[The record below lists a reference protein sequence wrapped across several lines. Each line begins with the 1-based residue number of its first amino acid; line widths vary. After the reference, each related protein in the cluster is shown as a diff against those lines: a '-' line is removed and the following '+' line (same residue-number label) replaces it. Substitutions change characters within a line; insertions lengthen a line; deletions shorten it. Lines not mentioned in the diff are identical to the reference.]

1 MCLAIPGKIISI
13 DTAHELKMAT
23 VDFHGVSKEICIE
36 WIDAG
41 IGDYILAHA
50 GVALTTLDEAEAT
63 ATLQDFDALAKYN
76 DTAPD
81 APSALLR
88 LS

>member
-41 IGDYILAHA
+41 IGDYILTHA
-50 GVALTTLDEAEAT
+50 GSLSTLDEAER
-63 ATLQDFDALAKYN
+63 Q
-76 DTAPD
+76 
-81 APSALLR
+81 R
-88 LS
+88 LCRILMLWQNIMKRIL

>member
-23 VDFHGVSKEICIE
+23 VDFHGVRKEICIE

-50 GVALTTLDEAEAT
+50 C
-63 ATLQDFDALAKYN
+63 
-76 DTAPD
+76 
-81 APSALLR
+81 LLYTSFLPHR
-88 LS
+88 IYGRYDGKTFP